1 MIRSWNDLLTDVH
14 EVAPQVADAQEIAAL
29 VESFGYNDR
38 SVRQW
43 GFANVFG
50 LAQHM
55 FLNFPQESRSE
66 KQVAS
71 PSKWLAVWTETKSAA
86 RKLSASLAYSVP
98 WMALLVLEYLRP
110 HALQV
115 SPEFGSALSLSLIAS
130 LVTPGG
136 FIQMIARAG
145 SFYSGLLEPFLAHR
159 FCVLLLKLG
168 AASTVLLA
176 VLGVLLGAYFH
187 VFPGVYLLVAA
198 ANYVALSVLWM
209 FCAILS
215 AQGIGW
221 CIPLVFLVSAAA
233 GASIKIFAHT
243 GTPLP
248 LMLWPVLAAFC
259 AAVCTQIQFWRS
271 ERKRPQRRDSARPR
285 FGVAMISLVP
295 FYLYGTVYF
304 GFLFADRF
312 AAGTAIPWFSGLSFG
327 IDGAYKRGMDVVLLA
342 FLICAALVEYLS
354 ESYLRFWFQLAA
366 ELPQSEGAR
375 LVSSLQKRHS
385 RIMCVIF
392 AVFVTIALLAW
403 FAFNYLSG
411 LTVSPRFV
419 ETVAMGGVG
428 YLMLSMALFETII
441 LACVNALHLA
451 LRALALGL
459 AVNLLAGYG
468 LSHLLGVQYAAVGL
482 LAGAAVVLWKCNAA
496 ARQVLQHP
504 DYHYSVA

>member
-1 MIRSWNDLLTDVH
+1 MIRSWKDLLTDVH
-14 EVAPQVADAQEIAAL
+14 ELAPDVADAQEIAAL
-29 VESFGYNDR
+29 VESFGYTDR
-38 SVRQW
+38 TVRQW
-43 GFANVFG
+43 GFANVFA
-50 LAQHM
+50 LAEHM
-55 FLNFPQESRSE
+55 FLNFPQSSRS
-66 KQVAS
+66 QQRVVR
-71 PSKWLAVWTETKSAA
+71 PSKWPSIWTETKSAS
-86 RKLSASLAYSVP
+86 RKLSASLAYSIP
-98 WMALLVLEYLRP
+98 WMALLALEYLRP

-115 SPEFGSALSLSLIAS
+115 SAEFGSALSLSLIAS

-145 SFYSGLLEPFLAHR
+145 SFYFGLLEPFLAHR

-168 AASTVLLA
+168 VASSLLLA

-198 ANYVALSVLWM
+198 ANYVVLSILWM
-209 FCAILS
+209 LCAILS
-215 AQGIGW
+215 AQGISW
-221 CIPLVFLVSAAA
+221 CIPLVFLVSAIA
-233 GASIKIFAHT
+233 GALIKVFAHT

-248 LMLWPVLAAFC
+248 LMLWPLLAALC
-259 AAVCTQIQFWRS
+259 AAVCVQMQFRRS
-271 ERKRPQRRDSARPR
+271 EKKRPQRHDSARPR
-285 FGVAMISLVP
+285 FSVALISLVP
-295 FYLYGTVYF
+295 FYFYGIVYF
-304 GFLFADRF
+304 GFLFADRV
-312 AAGTAIPWFSGLSFG
+312 AAGTAIPWVSGLSFG
-327 IDGAYKRGMDVVLLA
+327 IDAAYKRGMDVVLLA

-375 LVSSLQKRHS
+375 LVSSLQRRHS
-385 RIMCVIF
+385 RIMFVIF
-392 AVFVTIALLAW
+392 GVFVTIALFAW
-403 FAFNYLSG
+403 FAFNYWSG
-411 LTVSPRFV
+411 LAASPRFV